1 LHEFVARRQIAPA
14 GLHALP
20 LSQRPI
26 VAPAAFAQCTSVV
39 FPPPELSVEP
49 GAPGAPQQ
57 SLSVRQSSPVGRHPL
72 GG

>member
-1 LHEFVARRQIAPA
+1 VALHEFDARRQMAPA

-26 VAPAAFAQCTSVV
+26 VAPAFLAQCTSVDW
-39 FPPPELSVEP
+39 PPETSVEP

-57 SLSVRQSSPVGRHPL
+57 SLSF
-72 GG
+72 